1 MLRCGSEAKR
11 ASSVD
16 IDTMFERTKLYRAI
30 KWTVRPLHNIW
41 VSRSN
46 AAIFN
51 RIYKKRLWGVG
62 SDPSVPFYSGVGS
75 YDPSVRDY
83 VDLIRAVIKKY
94 NIQSVVEIGCG
105 DFAVAS
111 QYVDVCRTYTGIDV
125 VKSLVE
131 HNSRIFGSEKIR
143 FIWSDASK
151 HKIESSDLCIIRQ
164 VLQHLTNK
172 DIENIF
178 KNISSKFL
186 LITEHL
192 PSVANTKSYNLD
204 KKSGAGIRVPMG
216 SGVFIDKPPFNL
228 NAEVLMERN
237 VVSDIH
243 AADERLVTWLVINI
257 QS

>member
-1 MLRCGSEAKR
+1 MMSKR
-11 ASSVD
+11 S
-16 IDTMFERTKLYRAI
+16 IPYRAI
-30 KWTVRPLHNIW
+30 RRTIWPLYNIW

-46 AAIFN
+46 AAIFD
-51 RIYKKRLWGVG
+51 RIYKKRLWGAG
-62 SDPSVPFYSGVGS
+62 SDPNVPFYSGIGS
-75 YDPSVRDY
+75 YDPSVREY
-83 VDLIRAVIKKY
+83 VDLVRMVIKKY
-94 NIQSVVEIGCG
+94 NIQSVTEIGCG

-111 QYVDVCRTYTGIDV
+111 QYVDICHTYTGIDV

-131 HNSRIFGSEKIR
+131 HNSRVFGNESIQ

-151 HKIESSDLCIIRQ
+151 HKVAGSDLCIIRQ

-172 DIENIF
+172 DIENIL
-178 KNISSKFL
+178 KNVSSKML

-192 PSVANTKSYNLD
+192 PSVAKTKSYNLD
-204 KKSGAGIRVPMG
+204 KKSGADIRVPMG

-243 AADERLVTWLVINI
+243 AADERLVTWLVINT
-257 QS
+257 QPS